1 MGIDTDGYIF
11 GKPEESIKETNVIS
25 KESSSSKS
33 IKELIKKIESL
44 NPVDYGSMSSYE
56 AHNAAREVKYDILN
70 IIEEY
75 FEVE

>member
-1 MGIDTDGYIF
+1 MGTDTDGYIF

-33 IKELIKKIESL
+33 IKELIKKIDAL
-44 NPVDYGSMSSYE
+44 NPVDYGSIASYE
-56 AHNAAREVKYDILN
+56 AHNGAREMKNDILN

-75 FEVE
+75 L